1 MPKSIR
7 AILLLGVALAW
18 IAAAAAPAFA
28 ARTPVIAVILLGS
41 PEYLSADYYQITRE
55 TLAKKI
61 PATADKLVIGDHPQ
75 QMFERFSDKQ
85 SLVPGEI
92 PDAKTLQ
99 DFAWQHSFDEVIFLL
114 CTPPNIRSKDV
125 SIQWERFEV
134 TVTARVLRVESR
146 TREITADAT
155 AAKTVR
161 MYHRREAIYAAF
173 RQCLEQLR
181 DRL

>member
-7 AILLLGVALAW
+7 AVLLLGVALVW
-18 IAAAAAPAFA
+18 IAASAAPAFA
-28 ARTPVIAVILLGS
+28 ARPPVIAVILLGS

-61 PATADKLVIGDHPQ
+61 PATAGKLVIGDHPQ

-92 PDAKTLQ
+92 PDEKTLQ
-99 DFAWQHSFDEVIFLL
+99 DFAWQHSFDEVLFLL
-114 CTPPNIRSKDV
+114 CAPPNIRSKEI

-134 TVTARVLRVESR
+134 TVTARVLRIESR
-146 TREITADAT
+146 TRKITVDAT
-155 AAKTVR
+155 AAKTAR

>member
-7 AILLLGVALAW
+7 AILLLSVTIVW
-18 IAAAAAPAFA
+18 IAASTSPAFA
-28 ARTPVIAVILLGS
+28 AKTSTIAVILLGS

-75 QMFERFSDKQ
+75 QMSERFSDKQ

-99 DFAWQHSFDEVIFLL
+99 DFVWQHSFDEVLFFL
-114 CTPPNIRSKDV
+114 CSPPNIRSNEI

-134 TVTARVLRVESR
+134 TVTARVVRIESR
-146 TREITADAT
+146 TRKITTDAT

-161 MYHRREAIYAAF
+161 MYHRRQAKYAAF

-181 DRL
+181 DQL

>member
-7 AILLLGVALAW
+7 AILLLGVALVW
-18 IAAAAAPAFA
+18 IAASAAPAFA

-41 PEYLSADYYQITRE
+41 PEYLSTDYYQITRE
-55 TLAKKI
+55 TLIKKF
-61 PATADKLVIGDHPQ
+61 PAATGNLVIGDHPQ

-85 SLVPGEI
+85 ALVPGKI
-92 PDAKTLQ
+92 PDDKTLQ
-99 DFAWQHSFDEVIFLL
+99 DFVWQHSFDEVLFFL
-114 CTPPNIRSKDV
+114 CSPPNIRSNEI

-134 TVTARVLRVESR
+134 TITARVLRIESR
-146 TREITADAT
+146 TRKITADAT
-155 AAKTVR
+155 AVKTVK
-161 MYHRREAIYAAF
+161 MYHRREAKYAAF

>member
-1 MPKSIR
+1 MPKLIR

-41 PEYLSADYYQITRE
+41 PEYQATDYYQITRE
-55 TLAKKI
+55 TLVKKI
-61 PATADKLVIGDHPQ
+61 PATAGKLVIGDHPQ

-85 SLVPGEI
+85 SLVPGDI
-92 PDAKTLQ
+92 PDEKTLQ

-114 CTPPNIRSKDV
+114 CAPPNIRSNEI

-146 TREITADAT
+146 TRKITVDAT

>member
-18 IAAAAAPAFA
+18 IAAAAAPALA

-41 PEYLSADYYQITRE
+41 PEYLSTDYYQITRE
-55 TLAKKI
+55 TLAKKF
-61 PATADKLVIGDHPQ
+61 PAATSTLVIGDHPQ

-85 SLVPGEI
+85 ALIPGEI
-92 PDAKTLQ
+92 PDDKTLQ
-99 DFAWQHSFDEVIFLL
+99 DFAWQHSFDAVIFFL
-114 CTPPNIRSKDV
+114 CSPPNIRSNEI

>member
-1 MPKSIR
+1 MPKLIR
-7 AILLLGVALAW
+7 AVLLLGVTLVWFAVSAG
-18 IAAAAAPAFA
+18 PVVA

-41 PEYLSADYYQITRE
+41 PEYNSPDYYQITRE
-55 TLAKKI
+55 TLTKKF
-61 PATADKLVIGDHPQ
+61 PAATNALIIGDHPQ

-92 PDAKTLQ
+92 PDEKTLQ
-99 DFAWQHSFDEVIFLL
+99 DFAWQHSFDAVIFFL
-114 CTPPNIRSKDV
+114 CSPPNIRSNEI

-134 TVTARVLRVESR
+134 TVTARVVRIESR
-146 TREITADAT
+146 TRKITTDAT

-161 MYHRREAIYAAF
+161 MYHRREAKYAAF

>member
-7 AILLLGVALAW
+7 AVLLLGVALVW
-18 IAAAAAPAFA
+18 IAASAAPAFA

-61 PATADKLVIGDHPQ
+61 PATAGTLVIGDHPQ

-92 PDAKTLQ
+92 PDEKTLQ
-99 DFAWQHSFDEVIFLL
+99 DFAWQHSFDEVLFLL
-114 CTPPNIRSKDV
+114 CAPPNIRSKEI

-134 TVTARVLRVESR
+134 TVTARVLRIESR
-146 TREITADAT
+146 TRKITVDAT
-155 AAKTVR
+155 AAKTAR

>member
-7 AILLLGVALAW
+7 AVLLLGVALVW
-18 IAAAAAPAFA
+18 IAASAAPAFA

-41 PEYLSADYYQITRE
+41 PEYQATDYYQITRE

-61 PATADKLVIGDHPQ
+61 PATAGKLVIGDHPQ

-92 PDAKTLQ
+92 PDEKTLQ
-99 DFAWQHSFDEVIFLL
+99 DFAWQHSFDEVLFLL
-114 CTPPNIRSKDV
+114 CAPPNIRSKEI

-134 TVTARVLRVESR
+134 TVTARVLRIESR
-146 TREITADAT
+146 TRKITVDAT
-155 AAKTVR
+155 AAKTAR

>member
-7 AILLLGVALAW
+7 AILLLGVALVW
-18 IAAAAAPAFA
+18 IAASAAPAFA

-41 PEYLSADYYQITRE
+41 PEYLSTDYYQITRE
-55 TLAKKI
+55 TLSKKF
-61 PATADKLVIGDHPQ
+61 PAATGNLVIGDHPQ

-85 SLVPGEI
+85 ALVPGES
-92 PDAKTLQ
+92 PDDKMLQ
-99 DFAWQHSFDEVIFLL
+99 DFAWQHSFDEVIFFL
-114 CTPPNIRSKDV
+114 CSPPNIRSNEI

-134 TVTARVLRVESR
+134 TIAARVLRIESR
-146 TREITADAT
+146 TRKITADAT
-155 AAKTVR
+155 AAKTVK
-161 MYHRREAIYAAF
+161 MYHRREAKYAAF